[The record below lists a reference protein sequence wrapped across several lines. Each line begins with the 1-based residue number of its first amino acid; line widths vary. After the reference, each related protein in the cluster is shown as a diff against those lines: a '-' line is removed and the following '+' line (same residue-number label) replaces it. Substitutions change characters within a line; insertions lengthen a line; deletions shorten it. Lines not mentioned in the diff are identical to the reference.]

1 VSEPADD
8 LVILRAGAERI
19 GDLQPLWEAMHR
31 HHAAVAPEMRAIGPE
46 RLPSESWTV
55 RRRHYEHVLAEPGA
69 FALIAELAGR
79 PVGYALVR
87 VRGSEETW
95 ETGPVADLE
104 SLSVLEGHR
113 GRAIGQRLVDA
124 MRDELR
130 SAGIA
135 HWSVAVIVSN
145 QDAIR
150 FYERQRLQPY
160 LVTYIGNV

>member
-1 VSEPADD
+1 
-8 LVILRAGAERI
+8 
-19 GDLQPLWEAMHR
+19 

-46 RLPSESWTV
+46 RLPSESWAV
-55 RRRHYEHVLAEPGA
+55 RRQHYQHVLAEPGA
-69 FALIAELAGR
+69 FVLIAELAGR

-104 SLSVLEGHR
+104 SLSVLDGHR
-113 GRAIGQRLVDA
+113 GQAIGQRLVDA

-130 SAGIA
+130 GAGIA

-150 FYERQRLQPY
+150 FYERQQLQPY